1 MRKLRSRRGETLV
14 ETLVS
19 LLIVVLVMAFLA
31 TSIVAATRVNAKI
44 RDADVAVRYDGIS
57 EPASLTVSSG
67 RGPTPS
73 PSPWKNTPQRT
84 ATATTPTTA
93 IDLPPRIAGTG
104 GTCP

>member
-31 TSIVAATRVNAKI
+31 TSIVAATRVNAKM
-44 RDADVAVRYDGIS
+44 RDVRYDGIS

-67 RGPTPS
+67 RGTSSFTVPVE
-73 PSPWKNTPQRT
+73 KY
-84 ATATTPTTA
+84 TTENGYCYYTY
-93 IDLPPRIAGTG
+93 DGN
-104 GTCP
+104 

>member
-31 TSIVAATRVNAKI
+31 ATRVNAKM

-67 RGPTPS
+67 RGTSSFTVPVE
-73 PSPWKNTPQRT
+73 KY
-84 ATATTPTTA
+84 TTENGYCYYTY
-93 IDLPPRIAGTG
+93 DGN
-104 GTCP
+104 

>member
-31 TSIVAATRVNAKI
+31 TSIVAATRVNAKV
-44 RDADVAVRYDGIS
+44 RDADVAAGR
-57 EPASLTVSSG
+57 PAS
-67 RGPTPS
+67 PCPPDAAPAPS
-73 PSPWKNTPQRT
+73 PSPWRNTPQRT

>member
-31 TSIVAATRVNAKI
+31 TSIVAATRVNAKM
-44 RDADVAVRYDGIS
+44 RDADVAVRDGIS

-67 RGPTPS
+67 RGTSSFTVPVE
-73 PSPWKNTPQRT
+73 KY
-84 ATATTPTTA
+84 TTENGYCYYTY
-93 IDLPPRIAGTG
+93 DGN
-104 GTCP
+104 

>member
-31 TSIVAATRVNAKI
+31 TSIVAATRVNAKV
-44 RDADVAVRYDGIS
+44 RDDGIS

-67 RGPTPS
+67 RGTSSFTVPVE
-73 PSPWKNTPQRT
+73 KY
-84 ATATTPTTA
+84 TTENGYCYYTY
-93 IDLPPRIAGTG
+93 DGN
-104 GTCP
+104 

>member
-31 TSIVAATRVNAKI
+31 TSIVAATRVNA
-44 RDADVAVRYDGIS
+44 DVAVRYDGTS

-67 RGPTPS
+67 RGTSSFTVPVE
-73 PSPWKNTPQRT
+73 KY
-84 ATATTPTTA
+84 TTENGYCYYTY
-93 IDLPPRIAGTG
+93 DGN
-104 GTCP
+104 

>member
-31 TSIVAATRVNAKI
+31 TSIVAATRVNAKM
-44 RDADVAVRYDGIS
+44 RDADGIS

-67 RGPTPS
+67 RGTSSFTVPVE
-73 PSPWKNTPQRT
+73 KY
-84 ATATTPTTA
+84 TTENGYCYYTY
-93 IDLPPRIAGTG
+93 DGN
-104 GTCP
+104 